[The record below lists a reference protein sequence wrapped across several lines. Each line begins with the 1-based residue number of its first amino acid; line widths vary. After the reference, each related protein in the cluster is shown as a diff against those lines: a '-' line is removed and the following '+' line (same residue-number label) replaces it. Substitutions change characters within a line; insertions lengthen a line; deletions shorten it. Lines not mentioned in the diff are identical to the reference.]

1 MKVAIKSAL
10 SLAIV
15 AAVAASSVQADHQQ
29 FVDDSSLNIHL
40 RNHLKQTNL
49 APDGAGHILAR
60 QWAQAIRADF
70 ESGYY
75 ANIIGFDLSAHYAI
89 KADNRRN
96 INIAQD
102 SEFADLSNPG
112 LLQER
117 ADGRADSFGKAFGA
131 IKINLA
137 DRGVLKYGRMVLN
150 NPLINAD
157 DEDALPGTAEAIYA
171 DFGIGDARIYGA
183 HVTRISDADQP
194 GYDNFIDDNGR
205 NEAVDL
211 IGIDYRKEDMGVRI
225 AYGRQDNVTQS
236 FYADADYAM
245 PINDMV
251 SVSFGAQYGENG
263 LVGAAA
269 RDAGPQYKD
278 NIRWYG
284 LKAGMGYGNLSLDLS
299 MVDVGGATGDNQ
311 GFETADVGWQ
321 NRGGQNDI
329 AFQGYTAALINDF
342 SSANQQS
349 VQARVGYDL
358 SDMVAGLDVAALY
371 VRSDIDRGAGAEAA
385 VDINEYNLMVNY
397 AVPML
402 EGLNI
407 SMVHGVS
414 TVKPNQEIKTT
425 IKDTRVMATYDLIAF

>member
-15 AAVAASSVQADHQQ
+15 AAVAASSVQAEQ

-40 RNHLKQTNL
+40 RNHLKQTNV
-49 APDGAGHILAR
+49 APDGEGHTLAR

-89 KADNRRN
+89 KAENRGR
-96 INIAQD
+96 IVPGD
-102 SEFADLSNPG
+102 DLADAIDPG
-112 LLQER
+112 LLQRR

-137 DRGVLKYGRMVLN
+137 DHGVLKYGRMVLN

-171 DFGIGDARIYGA
+171 DFGFGDARIYGA
-183 HVTRISDADQP
+183 HVTRISDADQS
-194 GYDNFIDDNGR
+194 GYDNFIDNNGR
-205 NEAVDL
+205 NEAVNL
-211 IGIDYRKEDMGVRI
+211 VGIDYKKEDMGVRV

-245 PINDMV
+245 PISDMV

-269 RDAGPQYKD
+269 RDAGPQFKD

-284 LKAGMGYGNLSLDLS
+284 LKAGMGYGNLSLGLS
-299 MVDVGGATGDNQ
+299 MVDVGGAKGDNE
-311 GFETADVGWQ
+311 GWTNADVGWN
-321 NRGGQNDI
+321 NRGNQNDI

-371 VRSDIDRGAGAEAA
+371 VRSDIDRGAGIEAA
-385 VDINEYNLMVNY
+385 ADINEYNIMVNY

-414 TVKPNQEIKTT
+414 TVKPSQDINTT